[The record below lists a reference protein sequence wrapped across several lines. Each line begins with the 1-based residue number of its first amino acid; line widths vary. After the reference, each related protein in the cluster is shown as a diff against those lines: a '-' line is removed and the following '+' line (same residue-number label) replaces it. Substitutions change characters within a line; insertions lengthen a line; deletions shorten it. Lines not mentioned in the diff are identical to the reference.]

1 MTESVVSL
9 TLNADE
15 RELIQEIL
23 EERQRTFWHEISHTD
38 HLEFKAELRKKV
50 ELLDSVLSR
59 FAVHA

>member
-1 MTESVVSL
+1 MAEGVVSL

-23 EERQRTFWHEISHTD
+23 EERQRIFWHEISRTD
-38 HLEFKAELRKKV
+38 HYEFKVALRKKV

-59 FAVHA
+59 FAVPA